1 MVKIYSDYI
10 VVSKDDPSYFPLSIY
25 LKIHINR
32 RNLVTKRRTIKV
44 PSEDRILYTIY
55 GDLMFIPRGLYDL
68 IKDYFKNSNTIFVER
83 KTSISNT
90 DSIINNISQYKDI
103 LDGITLRPE
112 QLEAVRR
119 ALIYKR
125 CIVQMRDRIREE

>member
-25 LKIHINR
+25 LKIHING